1 MSETLASK
9 EQRTRALWVLVKRQ
23 LLGTKN
29 PTESPRVAERE
40 VAGQW
45 IKEAIVRGKG
55 QKKKKKNRLCY
66 QKRKRG
72 SMRRVLVLNYV
83 YEKKKEHEPN

>member
-1 MSETLASK
+1 MSETLAFK

-29 PTESPRVAERE
+29 RTESPRVAERE

-55 QKKKKKNRLCY
+55 QKKKKRTDFVI
-66 QKRKRG
+66 
-72 SMRRVLVLNYV
+72 RR
-83 YEKKKEHEPN
+83 EKGEV

>member
-55 QKKKKKNRLCY
+55 QKKKKEPTLL
-66 QKRKRG
+66 
-72 SMRRVLVLNYV
+72 SE
-83 YEKKKEHEPN
+83 EKKGKYEACASA